1 MYEGLSEPEVRR
13 MVSLLR
19 QVKKKLK
26 DMRGISGKGE
36 KMRMLQLVIDNLHT
50 DYGYLRYVAEFSK
63 EDVPEAWGEMFWGIR
78 TARHIC
84 SSMLSK
90 DPSIATIIDAI
101 NQFMAKMEAE
111 LKYLMG
117 CEDICV

>member
-19 QVKKKLK
+19 EVKKKLK

-63 EDVPEAWGEMFWGIR
+63 E
-78 TARHIC
+78 
-84 SSMLSK
+84 
-90 DPSIATIIDAI
+90 
-101 NQFMAKMEAE
+101 
-111 LKYLMG
+111 
-117 CEDICV
+117 